1 MSEKDSMI
9 VKLSDMSRTHN
20 KDYLLMLMDKYNVI
34 SLQQLHLNQ
43 ISDFLKDITPKKI
56 RY

>member
-1 MSEKDSMI
+1 MI
-9 VKLSDMSRTHN
+9 VKLSNMSRTHN

-43 ISDFLKDITPKKI
+43 ISDFLKDIIPKKI

>member
-9 VKLSDMSRTHN
+9 VKLSTMSRTHN

-43 ISDFLKDITPKKI
+43 ISDFLKDIIPKKI